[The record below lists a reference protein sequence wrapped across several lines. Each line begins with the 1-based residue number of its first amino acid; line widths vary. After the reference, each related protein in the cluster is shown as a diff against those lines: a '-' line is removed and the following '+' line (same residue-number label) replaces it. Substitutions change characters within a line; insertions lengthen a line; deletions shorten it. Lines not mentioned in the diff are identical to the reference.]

1 MIDMNKIIFA
11 FNYDKN
17 KITHD
22 IINNNSLVI
31 KDNTTMNVDDFERID
46 NDQRRWL
53 NIKTLKK
60 TKRYHVFF
68 YDNVKN
74 IYTNY
79 FVSSNVEFK
88 DAILN
93 TLAYHNDDINPL
105 EYYLLYIGIQDIDL
119 SNECI
124 VYGGDSF
131 ERNLEFI
138 KYNDQEVN
146 KYNEYFSP
154 FTEHFWSQNL
164 PNNFIVLVEVDEE
177 EPPKKEFISQEIGT
191 CDVCGRE
198 NVQLA
203 RKYYN
208 YDIKCAC
215 HSPNHFEIVFYCKNC
230 EPKEPE
236 ETTIQFR
243 DERIE
248 GEYKY
253 KTYLVPTKILTKLKG
268 E

>member
-1 MIDMNKIIFA
+1 MIDINKIIFS
-11 FNYDKN
+11 FNLDKN
-17 KITHD
+17 KIIHD
-22 IINNNSLVI
+22 AINNNKSFVI
-31 KDNTTMNVDDFERID
+31 EEIDDINVDEFKQMNE
-46 NDQRRWL
+46 NQQKSL
-53 NIKTLKK
+53 NKESLKE

-68 YDNVKN
+68 YDLAKN
-74 IYTNY
+74 IYIKY
-79 FVSSNVEFK
+79 FLSKN
-88 DAILN
+88 
-93 TLAYHNDDINPL
+93 NDPDPL
-105 EYYLLYIGIQDIDL
+105 DYYLSYIGVCNIDL
-119 SNECI
+119 NNEYI
-124 VYGGDSF
+124 AYEGDSF
-131 ERNLEFI
+131 EQNLEFI
-138 KYNDQEVN
+138 ENRDHESINFSQYPPN
-146 KYNEYFSP
+146 KFMV
-154 FTEHFWSQNL
+154 
-164 PNNFIVLVEVDEE
+164 IVEVDEE

-198 NVQLA
+198 NVPLA

-253 KTYLVPTKILTKLKG
+253 KTYLVPTKILAKLKG
-268 E
+268 ER